1 MYLSL
6 TFLKVNNSF
15 HFLMLEMIRTR
26 DNIVKGRR
34 GPGVKS
40 SQKKH
45 QYASHA
51 FCMSA
56 MIGPLC

>member
-26 DNIVKGRR
+26 ENIVKGRR
-34 GPGVKS
+34 GARRKIVSEKS
-40 SQKKH
+40 TST
-45 QYASHA
+45 
-51 FCMSA
+51 
-56 MIGPLC
+56 PVRT

>member
-26 DNIVKGRR
+26 ENIVKGRR
-34 GPGVKS
+34 GAGVKL
-40 SQKKH
+40 SQKKAPVR
-45 QYASHA
+45 QYALREGSRYQ
-51 FCMSA
+51 
-56 MIGPLC
+56 IG

>member
-15 HFLMLEMIRTR
+15 HLFKLEMIRTR
-26 DNIVKGRR
+26 EKIVKG
-34 GPGVKS
+34 PGVIL
-40 SQKKH
+40 SQKK
-45 QYASHA
+45 STSTLVTLPA
-51 FCMSA
+51 FCTSV